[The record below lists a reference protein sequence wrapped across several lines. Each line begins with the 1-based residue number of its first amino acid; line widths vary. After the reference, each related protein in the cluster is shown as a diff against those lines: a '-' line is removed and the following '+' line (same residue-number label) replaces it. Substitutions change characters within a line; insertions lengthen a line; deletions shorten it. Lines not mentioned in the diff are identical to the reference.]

1 MPLGML
7 VFTLYMTFFIAVS
20 IFAYLLLNF
29 KPFMKLIRL
38 IFKERALEAELMEE
52 IDLEVV
58 KNPSF
63 GK

>member
-1 MPLGML
+1 MLFGML

-52 IDLEVV
+52 IDLEVA